1 MLKQRIKKLE
11 ERLKGDLSQNKKL
24 RIWHVILDKTAPEMK
39 SKDTDTETQ
48 RLIDEIKMGKVKDK
62 DGAHYS
68 EEDEHIFLIRIITND
83 KNELM
88 RTFATH

>member
-11 ERLKGDLSQNKKL
+11 EKLKSDLSQNKKL
-24 RIWHVILDKTAPEMK
+24 RIWTVTIDETAPEMK

-48 RLIDEIKMGKVKDK
+48 RLIDEIKAGKVTNK
-62 DGAHYS
+62 DGALYS
-68 EEDEHIFLIRIITND
+68 EEDEHLFIIRIITND

-88 RTFATH
+88 RAYPAH